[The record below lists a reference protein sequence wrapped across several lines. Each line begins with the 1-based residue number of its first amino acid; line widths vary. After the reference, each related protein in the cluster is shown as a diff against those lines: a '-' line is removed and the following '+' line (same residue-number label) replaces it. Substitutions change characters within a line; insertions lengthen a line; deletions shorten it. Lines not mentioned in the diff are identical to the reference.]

1 MSPDDRIAAIGRMA
15 TEYRQRGNVSMIQL
29 LKESGYLT
37 DSGAITAQKLRDYFR
52 THLEDLDSWVLE
64 SYDNRSSP
72 SWYIQ
77 EPDAPGTAGQW
88 VVGFYP
94 GDARDT
100 FTDGAEACAIFV
112 KRTLDLMASNV
123 ERAD

>member
-1 MSPDDRIAAIGRMA
+1 MLR
-15 TEYRQRGNVSMIQL
+15 L
-29 LKESGYLT
+29 LEETGYFRSSNSVT
-37 DSGAITAQKLRDYFR
+37 VQKLHDHFR
-52 THLEDLDSWVLE
+52 AHPEDLDSWVLE

-77 EPDAPGTAGQW
+77 EPDAPGAAGQW

-100 FTDGAEACAIFV
+100 FTDGAEACATFV
-112 KRTLDLMASNV
+112 KRTLDLMAADV